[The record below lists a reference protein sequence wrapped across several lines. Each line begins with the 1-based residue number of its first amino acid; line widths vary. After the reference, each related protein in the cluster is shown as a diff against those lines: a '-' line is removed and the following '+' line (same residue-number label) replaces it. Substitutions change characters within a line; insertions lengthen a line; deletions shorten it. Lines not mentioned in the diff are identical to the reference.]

1 MLPATKTIPSQ
12 RRLSRIRRC
21 GFAGFALLVGAP
33 LLLLAWLRLTTPP
46 SGKPPVVTEIILG
59 SAQTN
64 LVAHFQMPDCISLG
78 LIMRPAKENAP
89 EWKQKDVIKGIV
101 RFVRGGS
108 VEAEIPIG
116 DGTPDHF
123 QGWKRT
129 LWSRGARNSDVEA
142 PALVPG
148 RSYLLMAVF
157 EHAPPPHWELW
168 LYSIMFRSQ
177 KSKLHGSLLIP
188 TELHEPPPE

>member
-1 MLPATKTIPSQ
+1 MPSQ

-21 GFAGFALLVGAP
+21 GFAGFALLIGVP
-33 LLLLAWLRLTTPP
+33 LLLLAWLWMATPP

-59 SAQTN
+59 SGQTDRI
-64 LVAHFQMPDCISLG
+64 AHFQMPDCIRLG

-89 EWKQKDVIKGIV
+89 EWKQKAVIKGTV
-101 RFVRGGS
+101 KFVRAGT

-116 DGTPDHF
+116 DGTPANF

-129 LWSRGARNSDVEA
+129 LWSHNGPPSDVEA

-148 RSYLLMAVF
+148 RSYLLVAAF
-157 EHAPPPHWELW
+157 EHAPPPHWELC

-188 TELHEPPPE
+188 TELPEPPPE